1 MANNDLLKTY
11 SYTDE
16 DINLIT
22 FALRRLSENT
32 GFSTIKADADNLLA
46 YTERLKEENG
56 TDNHTDDYY
65 K

>member
-1 MANNDLLKTY
+1 MPNNKETELKTY
-11 SYTDE
+11 SFTDA

-32 GFSTIKADADNLLA
+32 GFGTLKADADNLLE
-46 YTERLKEENG
+46 YTERLKKENG
-56 TDNHTDDYY
+56 V